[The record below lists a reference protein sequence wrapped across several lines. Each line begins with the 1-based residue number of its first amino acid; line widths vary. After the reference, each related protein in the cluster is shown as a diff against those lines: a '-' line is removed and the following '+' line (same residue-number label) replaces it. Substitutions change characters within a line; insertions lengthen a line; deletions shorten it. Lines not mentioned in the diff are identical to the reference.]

1 MLFAKGGRRG
11 SGFDSKTKQ
20 NTGTKFEMLVED
32 ITEGVL
38 VSLDKVFLLFNNG
51 ISLLYNNISFIITL
65 VATSPLLFYDLE
77 LILSLTKE
85 HFYSNSCFYAKLC
98 ACLV

>member
-20 NTGTKFEMLVED
+20 STGTKFEMLVED

-38 VSLDKVFLLFNNG
+38 VSLDSFSCYSIIVVPYFIIWKV
-51 ISLLYNNISFIITL
+51 IYHYSSSYISFVVL
-65 VATSPLLFYDLE
+65 
-77 LILSLTKE
+77 
-85 HFYSNSCFYAKLC
+85 
-98 ACLV
+98 